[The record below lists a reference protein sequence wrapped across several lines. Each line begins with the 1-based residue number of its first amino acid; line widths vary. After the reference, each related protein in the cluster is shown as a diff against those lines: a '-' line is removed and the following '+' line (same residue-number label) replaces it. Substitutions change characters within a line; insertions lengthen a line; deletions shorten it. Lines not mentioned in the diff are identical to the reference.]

1 MRGKTIVET
10 QGNFFDHRNERFAR
24 ALNESI
30 LDISVLGAGKVREQ
44 LYRGHGFVT
53 GYLKGSVNGG
63 LVKNF
68 HGQIDAGALMKG
80 KNVVYASWVEGV
92 SSRNKRS
99 RFKGY
104 KMFWKV
110 FQWLQRQPKEVKE
123 IMEHHVSKELN

>member
-1 MRGKTIVET
+1 MET

-30 LDISVLGAGKVREQ
+30 LDISVLGAYRGAKQ
-44 LYRGHGFVT
+44 LVKGHGFRS
-53 GYLKGSVNGG
+53 GYLKGSINGG

-80 KNVVYASWVEGV
+80 KNVVYASWIEGV
-92 SSRNKRS
+92 SSRNARS

-104 KMFWKV
+104 KMFWEV
-110 FQWLQRQPKEVKE
+110 FQWLKKQPQEVKE